1 VLVVRKDWRHEREKG
16 FLFSLADEQLP
27 KVERVRALVLGGRG
41 LFVREERGDFL
52 LLLNGC

>member
-1 VLVVRKDWRHEREKG
+1 MLVVRKDWRHEREKG